1 MANESKKCVR
11 TRRTKG
17 LRGIEVAH
25 TRDITAISRINFTY
39 GIGGNQFMKEAKTVV
54 AFKTPE
60 TVNELCEKA
69 ARMKGRTKSEFLSM
83 NVLDSVIGFERTRH
97 MDTLADFNSILQ
109 PHIVALGV
117 EEEAASKTLAKIME
131 SYCKER
137 LSPHMRLQR
146 HLTDIAIRS
155 FLEGYMDEM
164 DGLDAKE
171 NFIINQSLAA
181 IYDYLHQNGLMSKE
195 DWQEKNLSYNLYMDE
210 VGRKLLHQRS
220 EAT

>member
-1 MANESKKCVR
+1 MKKV
-11 TRRTKG
+11 KK
-17 LRGIEVAH
+17 A
-25 TRDITAISRINFTY
+25 
-39 GIGGNQFMKEAKTVV
+39 V
-54 AFKTPE
+54 AFKTTE
-60 TVNELCEKA
+60 TVNVLCEKA

-83 NVLDSVIGFERTRH
+83 AALDSVIGFERTRH
-97 MDTLADFNSILQ
+97 MDTLVDFISILQ

-117 EEEAASKTLAKIME
+117 EEEAATKSLAKIME

-171 NFIINQSLAA
+171 NFIIHQSLAA
-181 IYDYLHQNGLMSKE
+181 IYDHMHESGLISE
-195 DWQEKNLSYNLYMDE
+195 EEWLEKTRFYNLYMDHE
-210 VGRKLLHQRS
+210 GAKLIHQK
-220 EAT
+220 E